1 MKSDEGMD
9 LTYSRQFDDSGAEEQ
24 DVDCLLSIRDLLAN
38 IVDYAYQ
45 ANVRFDE
52 CVVAE
57 WS

>member
-1 MKSDEGMD
+1 VKTDESTD
-9 LTYSRQFDDSGAEEQ
+9 LTYSRQFDYSGAEEQ

-45 ANVRFDE
+45 ANVRLNE